1 MSHAGLAIVF
11 IGFAVSI
18 GLARGRVDSR
28 SPLAVGVALACT
40 AVAFHVV
47 ELLFS

>member
-1 MSHAGLAIVF
+1 MSHAGLAILI
-11 IGFAVSI
+11 IGVAVSV
-18 GLARGRVDSR
+18 GLARGRVDSK
-28 SPLAVGVALACT
+28 SPLAVGVALASA